1 MSSPALTP
9 RPRRSLAG
17 PVVLIILGVVFLLGT
32 MGVLRWQ
39 HLGYLFA
46 RFWPVLLIVWG
57 IIKLLE
63 YQRAQREGTRP
74 AGIGAGGILLLVILI
89 VMGLSA
95 TQASHVNWGALRDQV
110 DIDDSDFNWFGNTYD
125 YTDTLAK
132 DFPPGASLKV
142 VDDHGGVNVTVSN
155 DAKINVSVRKKIG
168 AENQET
174 ANKYNESTKPQITV
188 SGNVVTLNANTGAA
202 GDHSVAVDLDVSIPR
217 KAALSISSRRGDVN
231 VTGRDGNLNISNQH
245 GDIAL
250 SDVNGDASLQLDHS
264 SLHADNIA
272 GDVSIDGRANEVAL
286 NDIKG
291 AAHLSGEFMESVK
304 LSRIGKAVT
313 FKSSRTDMEFTK
325 LDGDLDLDS
334 GDLRASRVAGPVR
347 VTTRSKDIRLE
358 DVSGEVRVTDE
369 NGSVELQM
377 ASLGNVQIE
386 NRKGDVQVTVP
397 VKAGFQVDARARDGE
412 IQSEF
417 DEINIDTKHDWTTA
431 TGTVGNGGPKVLITN
446 EHGSVELRKGS
457 SVAEAPEAP
466 SAPSGPKAPHIKAK
480 PVQPTEN

>member
-1 MSSPALTP
+1 
-9 RPRRSLAG
+9 
-17 PVVLIILGVVFLLGT
+17 
-32 MGVLRWQ
+32 
-39 HLGYLFA
+39 
-46 RFWPVLLIVWG
+46 
-57 IIKLLE
+57 
-63 YQRAQREGTRP
+63 
-74 AGIGAGGILLLVILI
+74 
-89 VMGLSA
+89 
-95 TQASHVNWGALRDQV
+95 
-110 DIDDSDFNWFGNTYD
+110 
-125 YTDTLAK
+125 
-132 DFPPGASLKV
+132 
-142 VDDHGGVNVTVSN
+142 
-155 DAKINVSVRKKIG
+155 
-168 AENQET
+168 
-174 ANKYNESTKPQITV
+174 
-188 SGNVVTLNANTGAA
+188 
-202 GDHSVAVDLDVSIPR
+202 
-217 KAALSISSRRGDVN
+217 
-231 VTGRDGNLNISNQH
+231 
-245 GDIAL
+245 
-250 SDVNGDASLQLDHS
+250 
-264 SLHADNIA
+264 
-272 GDVSIDGRANEVAL
+272 
-286 NDIKG
+286 
-291 AAHLSGEFMESVK
+291 SGEFMESVK

-347 VTTRSKDIRLE
+347 VTTRSKEIRLE